1 MNLKEFLNKRKKAI
15 IKKWFDMVVDTYPA
29 DTSRFLKS
37 QKDPFANPVGN
48 TTVSGL
54 EAVFDELLSTM
65 NHEKIISFLDPIIRI
80 RAVQDF
86 SPSKAVGFTF
96 FLKTIIRENINRE
109 KSEKHN
115 YDELLS
121 LESNIDELG
130 LIGFDIYM
138 KCREKIFD
146 IRANEHRNR
155 FFGAFERAGLIKE
168 ET

>member
-15 IKKWFDMVVDTYPA
+15 IKKWFDMVIDTYPA

-48 TTVSGL
+48 TTINGL
-54 EAVFDELLSTM
+54 EVVFDELLGTM
-65 NHEKIISFLDPIIRI
+65 SHEKIISSLDPIIRV

-86 SPSKAVGFTF
+86 SPSKAAGFTF
-96 FLKTIIRENINRE
+96 FLKSIIRENISKE
-109 KSEKHN
+109 KSHDHN

-121 LESNIDELG
+121 LESDIDELG
-130 LIGFDIYM
+130 LISFDIYM

-155 FFGAFERAGLIKE
+155 FFSAFERAGLIKE
-168 ET
+168 NP

>member
-1 MNLKEFLNKRKKAI
+1 MNLKEFLNKRKNAI

-37 QKDPFANPVGN
+37 QKDPFSNPVGA
-48 TTVSGL
+48 TTMNGL
-54 EAVFDELLSTM
+54 EALFDELLNSM
-65 NHEKIISFLDPIIRI
+65 NHEKIISSLDPIIRI

-86 SPSKAVGFTF
+86 SPSKAAGFTF
-96 FLKTIIRENINRE
+96 FLKTIIRENINKE
-109 KSEKHN
+109 NHN

-121 LESNIDELG
+121 LESNIDEIG

-155 FFGAFERAGLIKE
+155 FFSAFERAGLIKE
-168 ET
+168 EEI

>member
-1 MNLKEFLNKRKKAI
+1 MNLKEFLNKRKNAI
-15 IKKWFDMVVDTYPA
+15 IKKWFEMVVDTYPA

-37 QKDPFANPVGN
+37 QKDPFSNPVGA
-48 TTVSGL
+48 TTMNGL
-54 EAVFDELLSTM
+54 EALFDELLNSM
-65 NHEKIISFLDPIIRI
+65 NHEKIISSLDPIIRI

-86 SPSKAVGFTF
+86 SPSKAAGFTF
-96 FLKTIIRENINRE
+96 FLKTIIRENINKE
-109 KSEKHN
+109 NHN

-121 LESNIDELG
+121 LESNIDEIG

-155 FFGAFERAGLIKE
+155 FFSAFERAGLIKE
-168 ET
+168 EET